1 MPINKNNSE
10 EKEVKPWIRK
20 TVYCVFAAF
29 CLVLVVLIA
38 YIINLTAYLI
48 YGKALF
54 DVFSDTVDTVTIAGL
69 IASIF
74 VSAVAAIALQNIFHE
89 VGHVIGGLATG
100 YKFFAFSVYN
110 LVLVQTD
117 KGLRWRK
124 KYTKG
129 SCAFCH
135 MLLDKDIDPDTTPY
149 FWFLAGGGI
158 INVLISIIC
167 IIVGKNTEM
176 GIVALPFFSL
186 MPLFGIAM
194 ALYSL
199 IPYTVEGTPSEGR
212 MILMLK
218 RSPKSR
224 MSYLHSSLIAS
235 ACKHGTSIK
244 DMPRKW
250 FSSELPTGG
259 NVHFGITSYLNYI
272 ALLEGEERWDDARIA
287 FEQLDNITIELP
299 SFYSLEL
306 ASCHVIVELLT
317 LKRRNIVK
325 KLWTKRVEKYTM
337 KRRKYS
343 PTKLAILYAIE
354 LLYHKDEKKAM
365 QFYEELERKRDYFYV
380 QAETASALELVKRI
394 AKTQPVADEDDS
406 DETPHKKQ

>member
-1 MPINKNNSE
+1 MPINKKNSE
-10 EKEVKPWIRK
+10 EKEVEPWIRK
-20 TVYCVFAAF
+20 ATYCVLAAF

-38 YIINLTAYLI
+38 YIINLTTYFI
-48 YGKALF
+48 FGKALF
-54 DVFSDTVDTVTIAGL
+54 GVFSDTVDTVTIAGL

-74 VSAVAAIALQNIFHE
+74 VSIVAAIALQNIFHE

-124 KYTKG
+124 YYTNR
-129 SCAFCH
+129 SCASCH
-135 MLLDKDIDPDTTPY
+135 MLLDKDIDPDATPY
-149 FWFLAGGGI
+149 FWFLAGGAI
-158 INVLISIIC
+158 INVLISMIC

-186 MPLFGIAM
+186 MALFGIAR
-194 ALYSL
+194 ALCSL
-199 IPYTVEGTPSEGR
+199 IPYTVAGITSDGR
-212 MILMLK
+212 FILMLR
-218 RSPKSR
+218 RSPKNR
-224 MSYLHSSLIAS
+224 RSYLHSSLIAS
-235 ACKHGTSIK
+235 GYIHGTSIK

-259 NVHFGITSYLNYI
+259 NDHLGIISYLDYI
-272 ALLEGEERWDDARIA
+272 ALLEAEERWDDARIA
-287 FEQLDNITIELP
+287 FEQLDNITVELP
-299 SFYSLEL
+299 SIYSLEL
-306 ASCHVIVELLT
+306 ARDHVIAELLS

-325 KLWTKRVEKYTM
+325 KLWTKRVEEYTI

-343 PTKLAILYAIE
+343 PSKLAALYAIE
-354 LLYHKDEKKAM
+354 LLYYKDEKKAM
-365 QFYEELERKRDYFYV
+365 QFYEELERKRDCFYV